1 MGRVIWVILC
11 GIVESK
17 ENNYLLLTLFKC
29 NIISWKKVENES
41 ILQKL
46 RYNDSHAIVLKGEKN
61 LNEE

>member
-41 ILQKL
+41 ILQQL